1 MAPPKSAIIIGGSIS
16 GLLQALQLKRAGTD
30 VLILEQ
36 DPSPTRASHESGVSI
51 GPSVLALLKKYDAT
65 GTPPAIPAGF
75 LSVAW
80 QTRPRVL
87 NTAWHHDMSNWGS
100 LYLILRANVDG
111 FASDVVPYPPPG
123 RKGDGTAEYK
133 AGRRVVGVEFDRG
146 DGAMNVLH
154 VEAGASRGSRQGME
168 VKRERAEMVIAADG
182 VHSTIRRFLQVPTTW
197 TYAGY
202 IAWRGTV
209 REDQLSPET
218 LRYFSDRLNF
228 TLLAGSYF
236 ITYIIPSETG
246 SVEPGRRLVNWV
258 WYYPV
263 PEGSVAMDTIFTDI
277 NGVLHNSTVPG
288 DLLDPKVWSVQKR
301 RYISDGTT
309 PHLAEVV
316 SQTRRPFVT
325 KVGEVEA
332 SAASYFD
339 GRLVL
344 VGDAFATF
352 RSHLGLASEQAAR
365 HCLQMDRVWSGEI
378 SQAARDREARLYAAK
393 LLLLNRLMGFLGL
406 GWWWSA
412 LKTGLAYACGGT
424 RILQPITGGSIQG
437 AGFNGTI
444 DGGLSAPI
452 HLDARSESGETQI
465 TKLPW
470 IYVYGHADDGS
481 PFFIEEAGIGSVG
494 KQNTRVVIQV
504 GGVYARLQEA
514 FLVGQPGR
522 EPG

>member
-1 MAPPKSAIIIGGSIS
+1 MTPPKSAIIIGGSIS

-154 VEAGASRGSRQGME
+154 VEAEASRGSRQGME

-218 LRYFSDRLNF
+218 VRYFSDRLNF

-325 KVGEVEA
+325 KVGELEA

-365 HCLQMDRVWSGEI
+365 H
-378 SQAARDREARLYAAK
+378 
-393 LLLLNRLMGFLGL
+393 
-406 GWWWSA
+406 
-412 LKTGLAYACGGT
+412 CGGT

-522 EPG
+522 EPGGKGARVECWVVPLEGGYCS

>member
-1 MAPPKSAIIIGGSIS
+1 MKKEPKKASDVDLDLTLSQIGGSIS

-111 FASDVVPYPPPG
+111 FASDVVPYPPLG

-154 VEAGASRGSRQGME
+154 VEVEASRGSRQGME

-412 LKTGLAYACGGT
+412 LKTGLAYAC
-424 RILQPITGGSIQG
+424 LLITC
-437 AGFNGTI
+437 
-444 DGGLSAPI
+444 
-452 HLDARSESGETQI
+452 
-465 TKLPW
+465 
-470 IYVYGHADDGS
+470 
-481 PFFIEEAGIGSVG
+481 
-494 KQNTRVVIQV
+494 RVVDV
-504 GGVYARLQEA
+504 
-514 FLVGQPGR
+514 
-522 EPG
+522 

>member
-154 VEAGASRGSRQGME
+154 VEVEASRGSRQGME

-218 LRYFSDRLNF
+218 GRISSRISFHRRQGLSNQEG
-228 TLLAGSYF
+228 GSS
-236 ITYIIPSETG
+236 IG
-246 SVEPGRRLVNWV
+246 SGTTRS
-258 WYYPV
+258 

-309 PHLAEVV
+309 PHLTEAV

-412 LKTGLAYACGGT
+412 LKTGLAYAC
-424 RILQPITGGSIQG
+424 LLITC
-437 AGFNGTI
+437 
-444 DGGLSAPI
+444 
-452 HLDARSESGETQI
+452 
-465 TKLPW
+465 
-470 IYVYGHADDGS
+470 
-481 PFFIEEAGIGSVG
+481 
-494 KQNTRVVIQV
+494 RVVDV
-504 GGVYARLQEA
+504 
-514 FLVGQPGR
+514 
-522 EPG
+522 